1 MSTTNASEHGTT
13 AVFSI
18 AATATGGR
26 DGRIATADGRLEAR
40 LAFPPE
46 LGGDGNG
53 LSPEHLF
60 AAGHA
65 ACFASSVKF
74 AAQQVGVRISQVRV
88 TATVTVQRESSGA
101 FRLRSALEVDAP
113 ELPPD
118 QAAAIV
124 EATHGIC
131 MYSRALAGHADVTAA
146 WRPPAGQSLVAR

>member
-1 MSTTNASEHGTT
+1 MSHINVSELDTT
-13 AVFSI
+13 ALFSI

-26 DGRIATADGRLEAR
+26 DGRIATADGRLESR

-65 ACFASSVKF
+65 ACFASSVKV
-74 AAQQVGVRISQVRV
+74 AAQHAGVRVSTVRV

-113 ELPPD
+113 ELPPA
-118 QAAAIV
+118 QAAAII

-131 MYSRALAGHADVTAA
+131 MYSRALAGHADVTATWLA
-146 WRPPAGQSLVAR
+146 PAV

>member
-1 MSTTNASEHGTT
+1 MSDTTVSEGTT
-13 AVFSI
+13 TALFSI

-26 DGRIATADGRLEAR
+26 DGRILTADGRLESR

-65 ACFASSVKF
+65 ACFATSVKV
-74 AAQQVGVRISQVRV
+74 AAQQAGVRISQVRV
-88 TATVTVQRESSGA
+88 TATVTVQREPSGA
-101 FRLRSALEVDAP
+101 FRLRSALAVDAP
-113 ELPPD
+113 DLPPD
-118 QAAAIV
+118 RAAAIID
-124 EATHGIC
+124 ATHGIC

-146 WRPPAGQSLVAR
+146 WTPSGLA